1 MPCKRFFHRS
11 PTEPAAQLHISPI
24 DTPIIMLPITFP
36 PGIHPIPGHRP
47 VLPQTELNP
56 DVRYQNSVIKQVCF
70 HRHAKRPFL
79 YRSYDG
85 NGITDAQRITCMYIY
100 RISDGIYRITII
112 AYFHHRRTKFRKM
125 EFIQI

>member
-1 MPCKRFFHRS
+1 MELFSIRIQRTF
-11 PTEPAAQLHISPI
+11 QLVS
-24 DTPIIMLPITFP
+24 T
-36 PGIHPIPGHRP
+36 
-47 VLPQTELNP
+47 
-56 DVRYQNSVIKQVCF
+56 VIKQVCF